1 MFLHNFWIM
10 DASVSALVFL
20 SNIYGEK
27 MQRTTQPAHVSKS
40 LEGTKADHQEITA
53 TKPPHGQKKELH
65 FVQYLCLNFSYF
77 AAMGLTVVILQYCP
91 SVMIA
96 LQHIAV
102 MGFIVIAFAQWIPFK
117 IGYLLGIT
125 FGTVWLFS
133 VRTQFRWIINNLI
146 YNHDVCFPFES
157 CAVPKLCFLTDI
169 SVDCACLRRLPSR
182 TDEPSSSGVKHWR
195 MRKPSL

>member
-1 MFLHNFWIM
+1 M

-20 SNIYGEK
+20 SAIYGEK
-27 MQRTTQPAHVSKS
+27 MRGTAQPAHVSKS

-77 AAMGLTVVILQYCP
+77 AAMGLTVIILQYFP

-96 LQHIAV
+96 LQHIAF
-102 MGFIVIAFAQWIPFK
+102 MGFIVNAFAQWIPFK

-125 FGTVWLFS
+125 IGTVWSFS
-133 VRTQFRWIINNLI
+133 VRTQFRWIIKNLI
-146 YNHDVCFPFES
+146 ITMFAFLRVMCSSETLPSYEIFLWTALVYDVCLL
-157 CAVPKLCFLTDI
+157 A
-169 SVDCACLRRLPSR
+169 
-182 TDEPSSSGVKHWR
+182 
-195 MRKPSL
+195 